1 MSNIFVVEDKNK
13 KEILSYDGKQY
24 LYQAE
29 HDLTN
34 ITAQNAQRKNMIG
47 AGWSQS
53 RDLKEEFEI
62 PADVYY
68 SHPDCIEYAK
78 TRNRAVMRR
87 FLKAFPMYR
96 TSTGSY

>member
-1 MSNIFVVEDKNK
+1 MPNIYVVKDKK
-13 KEILSYDGKQY
+13 KQEILSHDGKSF
-24 LYQAE
+24 LYKAE
-29 HDLTN
+29 YDLTD
-34 ITAQNAQRKNMIG
+34 ITSDNAQRKNLIG
-47 AGWSQS
+47 AGWSNS
-53 RDLKEEFEI
+53 KDLKEEFEI

-87 FLKAFPMYR
+87 FLLKFPMYR